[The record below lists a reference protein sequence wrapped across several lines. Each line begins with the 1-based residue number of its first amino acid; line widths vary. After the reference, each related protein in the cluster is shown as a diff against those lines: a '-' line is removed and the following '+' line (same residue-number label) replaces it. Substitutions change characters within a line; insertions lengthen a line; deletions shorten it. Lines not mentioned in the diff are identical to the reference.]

1 MIGFIISGIALAGLI
16 GWLILRRRSEPEIPK
31 QAEAEMPAHWRY
43 SDRNVMLVYI
53 YLSGWL
59 VRKLPGGATERN
71 GFIQSYFKE
80 RFKGVVF
87 DTAEEMQRALNY
99 PVHVRSIAAWV
110 NKRMR
115 KPNERKQLMD
125 YLIALV
131 CDRER
136 TAQMQL
142 VALMRFADL
151 IGIQLAYVEQQINW
165 YRERNNPDS
174 ETDPM
179 LDLLV
184 NRPYKRRNA
193 LKIMRLTDPITV
205 EQLKKAYRK
214 LAKEF
219 HPDALHTASETEKL
233 AAQQRFREIQEAY
246 EYLLN
251 EEA

>member
-1 MIGFIISGIALAGLI
+1 VIALIVAGVLVLGLI
-16 GWLILRRRSEPEIPK
+16 VWLMLKRSKPEVIS
-31 QAEAEMPAHWRY
+31 QTEAEMPVHWRY
-43 SDRNVMLVYI
+43 SDRNVMLVYV

-59 VRKLPGGATERN
+59 VRKSPGDTTDRN
-71 GFIQSYFKE
+71 AFIQSYFKE

-87 DTAEEMQRALNY
+87 NPAEEMQRALNY

-110 NKRMR
+110 TKRMR

-136 TAQMQL
+136 TTQMQL

-151 IGIQLAYVEQQINW
+151 IGIQLTYVEQQINW
-165 YRERNNPDS
+165 YRERNNPDA
-174 ETDPM
+174 EADPM
-179 LDLLV
+179 MDLLV

-193 LKIMRLTDPITV
+193 LKSLQLNDPITV
-205 EQLKKAYRK
+205 ADLKTAYRK
-214 LAKEF
+214 LAKQF
-219 HPDALHTASETEKL
+219 HPDAQPDVTEAEKQQS
-233 AAQQRFREIQEAY
+233 QQRFREIQEAY

-251 EEA
+251 EEG